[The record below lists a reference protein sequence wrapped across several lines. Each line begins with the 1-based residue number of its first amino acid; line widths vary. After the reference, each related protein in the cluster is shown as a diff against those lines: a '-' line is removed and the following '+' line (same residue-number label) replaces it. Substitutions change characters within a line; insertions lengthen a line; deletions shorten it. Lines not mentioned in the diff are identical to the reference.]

1 MALVKSTLKTE
12 IYDGLYRVFINQS
25 NKATSGDEDEKPE
38 DVIRQVATD
47 MATVISD
54 AVDKYVKSGDI
65 TVGPTNVQV
74 TSTAPGTP
82 ATVAPLQPAKMQ

>member
-1 MALVKSTLKTE
+1 MALVKSTFQQE
-12 IYDGLYRVFINQS
+12 IYDGFYRIFINQS
-25 NKATSGDEDEKPE
+25 NKATSGDENEKPE
-38 DVIRQVATD
+38 DVIKQIATD

-65 TVGPTNVQV
+65 LVGPTNVQV